1 MDIEYDP
8 AKAESNLSKHG
19 VSFEEAASALLDPNA
34 LAQEDIYS
42 EGETRWILMGM
53 SEESR
58 LLVVVYSL
66 PTDERIRLISART
79 ATKAEAKY
87 YAR

>member
-8 AKAESNLSKHG
+8 SKAESNLSKHG
-19 VSFEEAASALLDPNA
+19 VSFEEAASSLLDPEA
-34 LAQEDIYS
+34 LTQEDIHS
-42 EGETRWILMGM
+42 EDEARWILIGM
-53 SEESR
+53 SEQSR

-66 PTDERIRLISART
+66 PSNERIRLISART
-79 ATKAEAKY
+79 ATNAEAND